1 MATQYLVNF
10 PFIDARD
17 RLPTRR
23 YFLSLCTIKSMIFTM
38 LASFRTFHFDM
49 LPICIPFRLFIL
61 GHVMFDVLPL
71 THVEFY
77 LLNVSFE

>member
-1 MATQYLVNF
+1 
-10 PFIDARD
+10 
-17 RLPTRR
+17 
-23 YFLSLCTIKSMIFTM
+23 MIFTM